1 MNPLYKLAGI
11 ALAVILALGGSFYA
25 GWHAKG
31 ISDDT
36 AATKALS
43 KAILDDGARVKTID
57 AGTIA
62 INTTFQTDLTVY
74 VKPAQAN
81 AEEQRHVIESTP
93 SLAACP
99 IPAEL
104 GRLRQQQA
112 DASAALAREGP

>member
-1 MNPLYKLAGI
+1 MNPIYK
-11 ALAVILALGGSFYA
+11 VLGGLLLAIGILGGTYYA
-25 GWHAKG
+25 GYHAKG
-31 ISDDT
+31 ASDE
-36 AATKALS
+36 AKAS
-43 KAILDDGARVKTID
+43 KDLANAILADGARVKTID

-99 IPAEL
+99 MPADL
-104 GRLRQQQA
+104 VRLRADQA
-112 DASAALAREGP
+112 AASAALARESP